1 MEKGVTPILNV
12 TSYHKHTEPDRYDC
26 YYSNDYDDGLVCE
39 CQVRIKDSDYI
50 VDMTSKDLVK
60 NEISNAEDLL
70 KFLSLLGYD
79 VDSVEKLHI
88 LVITSNEVMK
98 EMAEKFS
105 VFEYWKVLSV
115 LSKS

>member
-1 MEKGVTPILNV
+1 MDKCVKHIFNV
-12 TSYHKHTEPDRYDC
+12 TSYHKHTEPDRY
-26 YYSNDYDDGLVCE
+26 YSNVYGDGLVCE
-39 CQVRIKDSDYI
+39 CQVYLKESYYT
-50 VDMTSKDLVK
+50 VDITSEDLVK
-60 NEISNAEDLL
+60 YEISNAEDLL
-70 KFLSLLGYD
+70 KFISLLGYD

-98 EMAEKFS
+98 EMAKKFS